1 MKVSVIIPCYNERSV
16 IKDLLDALLNQ
27 SFPVDDMEVIIA
39 DGMST
44 DGTREII
51 NKFAADHPELS
62 VKLIDNWK
70 RTIPSALNRAL
81 EKAQGEFI
89 VRLDAH
95 SNPDQEYIKKS
106 IQALEGEKGSN
117 IGGVLAIKASA
128 DTWIARSIAV
138 AAGHPLGVGDAR
150 YRIGSRARE
159 VDTVAYGAYRADLIT
174 EIGPYDESLL
184 ANEDYEFNVRIRKA
198 GGKIWLDPSVQAD
211 YLARATLGALASQY
225 WRYGFWKLKML
236 LRYPETFRWRQISGL
251 FVLSWM
257 VLGLLSVWVRFAR
270 WLLALEA
277 VVYLVPLLISGVLAA
292 VKQNDFRY
300 LLGVPASIATMHF
313 SWGAGFLWSLVKSAA
328 AKLSGREQ

>member
-27 SFPVDDMEVIIA
+27 SFPVDDMEVIVA

-51 NKFAADHPELS
+51 NKFAANHPELP
-62 VKLIDNWK
+62 VKLVDNWK

-106 IQALEGEKGSN
+106 IQALEEEKGSN
-117 IGGVLAIKASA
+117 IGGVLAIKPSV

-198 GGKIWLDPSVQAD
+198 GGTIWLDPSVQAD

-251 FVLSWM
+251 FVLSWI

-277 VVYLVPLLISGVLAA
+277 VIYLVPLLISGVIAA
-292 VKQNDFRY
+292 IRRKDFRY
-300 LLGVPASIATMHF
+300 LLGVPAAIATMHF
-313 SWGAGFLWSLVKSAA
+313 SWGAGFLWSLVTSAA
-328 AKLSGREQ
+328 AKLSGRE

>member
-16 IKDLLDALLNQ
+16 IKDLLEALLNQ
-27 SFPVDDMEVIIA
+27 SFPVDDMEVIVA

-51 NKFAADHPELS
+51 NQFAENHPELP
-62 VKLIDNWK
+62 VKLVDNWK

-95 SNPDQEYIKKS
+95 SNPDQEYIQKS
-106 IQALEGEKGSN
+106 IQALEEEKGSN
-117 IGGVLAIKASA
+117 IGGVLDIKPSA
-128 DTWIARSIAV
+128 HTWIARSIAV

-251 FVLSWM
+251 FVLSWI

-277 VVYLVPLLISGVLAA
+277 VVYLAPLLISGVLAA
-292 VKQNDFRY
+292 VKRKDFRY
-300 LLGVPASIATMHF
+300 LFGVPAAIATMHF
-313 SWGAGFLWSLVKSAA
+313 SWGAGFLWSLVTSTA
-328 AKLSGREQ
+328 AKLSGRE